1 MPLYVYICVCMCVC
15 VCMFVD
21 PAASGVCAK
30 TVYPYIHVLYISINY
45 AYISVHIQPMHASL
59 PLSSTVHGY
68 TCAQPVACV
77 MDLNENPCVCL
88 YIPNGSQLLRVDVV
102 IKMHTLILETGLV
115 PWCVCRLKLHI
126 HRDVNDERIER
137 SHLTHSPGKKT
148 GGRERI
154 LIPVLGKYL
163 MVKKKKDWML
173 QWICITFDNWVCL
186 SD

>member
-137 SHLTHSPGKKT
+137 SHLTHSPGKKQE
-148 GGRERI
+148 GERENTYSGSWEVLNGEKKRI
-154 LIPVLGKYL
+154 GCCNGFAL
-163 MVKKKKDWML
+163 
-173 QWICITFDNWVCL
+173 L
-186 SD
+186 SIIGCV